1 MVKACPEGE
10 EAEVYLGRSRSLFR
24 MNTVFITGGTGYIGK
39 RLIKSL
45 VGRGHEVMAL
55 VRKGSENKLP
65 QGARPV
71 IANPFAPA
79 TFRDQIPH
87 GAVFVQLLGVPHPSP
102 RKKELFRQIDLQS
115 LKASADAA
123 SAAMASH
130 FVYISVAMAET
141 NVMKEYR
148 EVRKEGEAYCLSKSL
163 NCSFIRPWYV
173 LGPGHWWPVLL
184 LPLYAIAAL
193 IPALKEKAR
202 AIGLVTIGQMIR
214 TLVNVI
220 ESPPS
225 KLRIVEIDSI
235 RRSAL

>member
-1 MVKACPEGE
+1 
-10 EAEVYLGRSRSLFR
+10 

-45 VGRGHEVMAL
+45 VARGHEVIAL
-55 VRKGSENKLP
+55 VRKGSESKLP
-65 QGARPV
+65 QGVRPV
-71 IANPFAPA
+71 IANPFDPS
-79 TFRDQIPH
+79 TFQNQVPH
-87 GAVFVQLLGVPHPSP
+87 DAVFVQLLGVSHPSP
-102 RKKELFRQIDLQS
+102 RKKELFRKVDLQS
-115 LKASADAA
+115 LKASADVA
-123 SAAMASH
+123 SIARVFH

-141 NVMKEYR
+141 NVMKDYR
-148 EVRKEGEAYCLSKSL
+148 EVRKEGEAYCLSKGL

-193 IPALKEKAR
+193 VPSLKEKAR

-220 ESPPS
+220 ESPPQ